1 MDDRVKVLSDR
12 NMNIDFVSHD
22 INWKQNQYHW
32 NVEDKEININ
42 VR

>member
-1 MDDRVKVLSDR
+1 MVDRVKVLSGG
-12 NMNIDFVSHD
+12 NMNIDFVSDD
-22 INWKQNQYHW
+22 INWKQNQCHW

>member
-1 MDDRVKVLSDR
+1 MDDRVKVLSD
-12 NMNIDFVSHD
+12 MNIDFVSHY
-22 INWKQNQYHW
+22 INWKQNQCHW

>member
-1 MDDRVKVLSDR
+1 MDDRVKVLSDG
-12 NMNIDFVSHD
+12 NMDIDLESQD
-22 INWKQNQYHW
+22 DNCKQNQSHW